1 MSAIDTYLNYIA
13 TKIWARDVRTAIVNA
28 IQQCYNDVNNPT
40 LLTEGIESILEDMV
54 DNGRIS
60 LAIMDDLGLI
70 TEGTNNLFDFST
82 VEAGRLSV
90 STGTAGEIIETSGYW
105 VSDYIPVENEK
116 TYYFAN
122 TDRRIAYNSSKVYS
136 ATISGTTWTAQADGY
151 VRVSVTSANRRTA
164 KINEGSSKA
173 YRPGRAPIDYNLRDD
188 VYRKAEIDTMLGNID
203 VGLTSEQKAALIAL
217 LN

>member
-1 MSAIDTYLNYIA
+1 MSSIQTYLDYIA

-28 IQQCYNDVNNPT
+28 IQQCYNDVNSPT
-40 LLTEGIESILEDMV
+40 LLTEGIEGILEDMV

-82 VEAGRLSV
+82 VEAGRLNT
-90 STGTAGEIIETSGYW
+90 STGEITETSGYW
-105 VSDYIPVENEK
+105 VSDYIPVESGK

-122 TDRRIAYNSSKVYS
+122 TDRRVAYTSSKAYS
-136 ATISGTTWTAQADGY
+136 ANISGTTWTASADGY
-151 VRVSVTSANRRTA
+151 VRVSVTSANRKTA

-173 YRPGRAPIDYNLRDD
+173 YRPGRAPVDYNLRDD

>member
-1 MSAIDTYLNYIA
+1 MSAISTYLEYIRS
-13 TKIWARDVRTAIVNA
+13 KIYAKDVRTAIVNA
-28 IQQCYNDVNNPT
+28 ISQCYNDVNNPT
-40 LLTEGIESILEDMV
+40 LLTDGIESILEDMI

-82 VEAGRLSV
+82 VKAGRLNT
-90 STGTAGEIIETSGYW
+90 STGEITETSGYW
-105 VSDYIPVENEK
+105 VSDYISVENGK

-122 TDRRIAYNSSKVYS
+122 TDRRVAYNSSKAYS
-136 ATISGTTWTAQADGY
+136 ANISGTTWTASANGY
-151 VRVSVTSANRRTA
+151 VRVSVTSANRKTA
-164 KINEGSSKA
+164 KINEGSSKT
-173 YRPGRAPIDYNLRDD
+173 YRPGRAPVDYNLRDD

-203 VGLTSEQKAALIAL
+203 VSLTSEQKAALIAL